1 MSEPFIVTVKA
12 TSISVYPGE
21 AAMFMVQPLIDM
33 LTYEDE
39 FVEEE
44 RTLGF
49 LYDSDT
55 DTLYFHRGVDL
66 NYLKRLLVDVEFKE
80 EPYHDYKKMKFEYE
94 EIIAPRDNDQVDVIN
109 FIAGLNHHSNNLNA
123 SQLFL
128 VKKPGFG

>member
-12 TSISVYPGE
+12 TSISVYPGAE
-21 AAMFMVQPLIDM
+21 AMVMLQPLIDM

-55 DTLYFHRGVDL
+55 DILYLHKGVDL
-66 NYLKRLLVDVEFKE
+66 NYLKRLLIDVEFHE
-80 EPYHDYKKMKFEYE
+80 ELFHEYRKMKFEYE

-109 FIAGLNHHSNNLNA
+109 FIAGLNHHSNNLNT

>member
-1 MSEPFIVTVKA
+1 MSERFIVTTKA
-12 TSISVYPGE
+12 TSITVYPGE
-21 AAMFMVQPLIDM
+21 EAVCMLQPLLDM

-44 RTLGF
+44 KTLGF

-55 DTLYFHRGVDL
+55 DTLYLHRGVDL
-66 NYLKRLLVDVEFKE
+66 NYLKRLLMNVEFMN
-80 EPYHDYKKMKFEYE
+80 EPYHDYKNMKFEYE
-94 EIIAPRDNDQVDVIN
+94 EIIAPRDNDQIDVID
-109 FIAGLNHHSNNLNA
+109 FISGMNHHSNNLNE

>member
-12 TSISVYPGE
+12 TSISVYPGAE
-21 AAMFMVQPLIDM
+21 AMVMLQPLIDM

-55 DTLYFHRGVDL
+55 DILYLHKGVDL
-66 NYLKRLLVDVEFKE
+66 NYLKDLAA
-80 EPYHDYKKMKFEYE
+80 KMEKFEQNYPQSSYGSWVE
-94 EIIAPRDNDQVDVIN
+94 KVHQHLLDVI
-109 FIAGLNHHSNNLNA
+109 GDL
-123 SQLFL
+123 
-128 VKKPGFG
+128 PGSLDYTVNRLYTGGIGFEAWYSA